1 MSASRSILRPS
12 YKWTGFRGLDQD
24 SEGYKQMQ
32 KVLASADFEYLKSRA
47 ILLRAKAEILPADI
61 TCTIDTTR
69 FACGFNNIVLE
80 VAFSDSVYWVARI
93 QYRRASATGF
103 CQDVMLSEVATM
115 RLVRSRT
122 PIPAPEIFDY
132 DISENNPCGY
142 PYILAQCLPGQTCDG
157 PIAKSAPPHCLPKI
171 ARQLANV
178 FFEFQKISFDS
189 IGPVMPRRDA
199 GTEYEVVPINPGA
212 RLPQTSLEYF
222 YKDRLKENERIIT
235 AHPGDS
241 DWLTACWVLKL
252 ATDHTYINN
261 RINGPFPLCHLDLH
275 YGNLLFDEEFNLTG
289 VLDWSHAQTMPLERL
304 ALCPEF
310 IAFPGLSDE
319 ENRSIIE
326 FKTLVIQSL
335 KELETNANHSRNLTS
350 LSDYMES
357 PRAEIA
363 YLCQFSNS
371 RQALWFAKRACKLM
385 FGEEISWDQLK
396 RIYGMKRLD

>member
-1 MSASRSILRPS
+1 MSISRSISRPS
-12 YKWTGFRGLDQD
+12 DGWAGFGRLNQD
-24 SEGYKQMQ
+24 SRGYKQMQ
-32 KVLASADFEYLKSRA
+32 RILNSADFEYLKIRA
-47 ILLRAKAEILPADI
+47 IMARSKVETLPLDI
-61 TCTIDTTR
+61 TCTINTSR
-69 FACGFNNIVLE
+69 FTCGFNNIVLE

-93 QYRRASATGF
+93 QYH
-103 CQDVMLSEVATM
+103 QDNIAEFSQEAMLREIVTM
-115 RLVRSRT
+115 RLVRSHT
-122 PIPAPEIFDY
+122 AIPIPEIFDY
-132 DISENNPCGY
+132 EISENNPCGY
-142 PYILAQCLPGQTCDG
+142 PYILAQCLSGKTFEG

-178 FFEFQKISFDS
+178 FFELQKISFDS

-199 GTEYEVVPINPGA
+199 STEYEVVPINPGA

-235 AHPGDS
+235 AHPSDS

-319 ENRSIIE
+319 ENRSIIK

-335 KELETNANHSRNLTS
+335 KELETDANHSQSLTS

-357 PRAEIA
+357 DRAEIA

-396 RIYGMKRLD
+396 RIYGMKHLD